1 MDKEVTDTRSKIM
14 KAAVHMIGREGNLG
28 VTIREIADKAGVNI
42 AAINYHFS
50 SKENLLEE
58 VERYTMGQV
67 TLIYNCLLD
76 ESKSPRERLM
86 KWADELMRY
95 LIDYPGIIY
104 MIGTRILQ
112 SDNKSTGLAEYL
124 SDSDIRLSPVVREL
138 TGISNEKLL
147 SFKALQLISG
157 VVYPTLIY
165 SGTKKAL
172 GQIISSGR
180 VRNKYLAG
188 LIDSL
193 ERRGGKEL

>member
-1 MDKEVTDTRSKIM
+1 MYGEKLDTRSRIM
-14 KAAVHMIGREGNLG
+14 KAAVEMIGREGNLG

-58 VERYTMGQV
+58 VEHFTMEQT
-67 TLIYNCLLD
+67 TLIYDCLL
-76 ESKSPRERLM
+76 EEGKGPRERLI
-86 KWADELMRY
+86 KWANELMSY

-104 MIGTRILQ
+104 MIGTRVLQ
-112 SDNKSTGLAEYL
+112 SDNKGAGLADYL
-124 SDSDIRLSPVVREL
+124 SVSDNRLNPAVREL
-138 TGISNEKLL
+138 TGISDEGLL

-172 GQIISSGR
+172 GRIISSER
-180 VRNKYLAG
+180 VRKKYLAS
-188 LIDSL
+188 LVDSL
-193 ERRGGKEL
+193 VRSNGSDS

>member
-1 MDKEVTDTRSKIM
+1 MNMEVTDTRSKIM
-14 KAAVHMIGREGNLG
+14 KAAVDMIGREGNLS

-58 VERYTMGQV
+58 VERVTMEQV
-67 TLIYNCLLD
+67 TIIYNCLLD
-76 ESKSPRERLM
+76 GKKSARERLM

-104 MIGTRILQ
+104 MIGSRILQ
-112 SDNKSTGLAEYL
+112 SDNKSAGLAEYL
-124 SDSDIRLSPVVREL
+124 SDSDIRLGPVVREL
-138 TGISNEKLL
+138 TGIGDEKLL

-172 GQIISSGR
+172 GQIISSGP
-180 VRNKYLAG
+180 VRKKYLAM

-193 ERRGGKEL
+193 ERSGGKEL

>member
-1 MDKEVTDTRSKIM
+1 MGVEKQDTRSKIM
-14 KAAVHMIGREGNLG
+14 RAAVDMIGREGNLG
-28 VTIREIADKAGVNI
+28 VTIREIADKAGVNV

-58 VERYTMGQV
+58 VERVTMERV
-67 TLIYNCLLD
+67 TSIYNCLLD
-76 ESKSPRERLM
+76 GSESPRERLIN
-86 KWADELMRY
+86 WADELMRY

-112 SDNKSTGLAEYL
+112 SENKSAGLGEYL
-124 SDSDIRLSPVVREL
+124 SDSDVRLNPVVREL
-138 TGISNEKLL
+138 TGISDERLL

-172 GQIISSGR
+172 GQIISSER
-180 VRNKYLAG
+180 VRKSYLVV
-188 LIDSL
+188 LVDSL
-193 ERRGGKEL
+193 APAGGAG

>member
-1 MDKEVTDTRSKIM
+1 MEVTDTRSKIM
-14 KAAVHMIGREGNLG
+14 KTAVDMIGREGNLG

-58 VERYTMGQV
+58 VERFTMEQV
-67 TLIYNCLLD
+67 TLIYDHLLD
-76 ESKSPRERLM
+76 EAKSPRKRLID
-86 KWADELMRY
+86 WAEELMRY

-112 SDNKSTGLAEYL
+112 SDNKSAGLAEYL
-124 SDSDIRLSPVVREL
+124 SDSDVRLNPVVREL
-138 TGISNEKLL
+138 TGINDEKLL

-180 VRNKYLAG
+180 VRKKYLAG

-193 ERRGGKEL
+193 EQSGVKEL

>member
-1 MDKEVTDTRSKIM
+1 MNREVTDTRSKIM
-14 KAAVHMIGREGNLG
+14 KAAVDIIGREGNLG

-58 VERYTMGQV
+58 VERVTMEQV

-76 ESKSPRERLM
+76 ESKSPRDRLIN
-86 KWADELMRY
+86 WADELMRY

-112 SDNKSTGLAEYL
+112 SDNKSAGLAEYL
-124 SDSDIRLSPVVREL
+124 SDSDVRLNPVVREL
-138 TGISNEKLL
+138 TGIGDEKLL

-172 GQIISSGR
+172 GQIISSER
-180 VRNKYLAG
+180 VRKKYLAE
-188 LIDSL
+188 LIGSL
-193 ERRGGKEL
+193 ERSGSEEP

>member
-1 MDKEVTDTRSKIM
+1 MNREVTDTRSKIM
-14 KAAVHMIGREGNLG
+14 KAAVDIIGREGNLG

-58 VERYTMGQV
+58 VERVTMEQV

-76 ESKSPRERLM
+76 ESKSPRERLIN
-86 KWADELMRY
+86 WADELMRY

-112 SDNKSTGLAEYL
+112 SDNKSAGLAEYL
-124 SDSDIRLSPVVREL
+124 SDSDVRLNPVVREL
-138 TGISNEKLL
+138 TGIGDEKLL

-172 GQIISSGR
+172 GQIISSER
-180 VRNKYLAG
+180 VRKKYLEE
-188 LIDSL
+188 LIGSL
-193 ERRGGKEL
+193 ERSGSEEP